1 MSKAYVI
8 GIDIGGTNTVIGA
21 VDARGNVVSS
31 ISLKTQSKA
40 TFEEYIDDI
49 YCETIAMLKAHE
61 IQMSEI
67 QGIGVG
73 APNANFYNGTIENA
87 ANLRWKGIL
96 PLADLLNHKFEVP
109 VACTNDANAAA
120 IGEMTYGAAKGMKNF
135 IMITLGTG
143 VGSGI
148 VTNGQL
154 LYGSDGFAGELG
166 HVTVKHNNG
175 RLCGCGRSGCLEC
188 YCSATGVART
198 AREMLELTSIPS
210 SLREIEIS
218 SITSKDVYEAAMA
231 GDVMAKDIFDF
242 TGKVLGEAFSNFVA
256 FSAPEAI
263 ILFGGLAK
271 SGDLLL
277 RPIKESMENNIL
289 FIWKDKVK
297 IITSELKDT
306 DAAVLGASALGWEAD
321 KKY

>member
-1 MSKAYVI
+1 MNRSYVL
-8 GIDIGGTNTVIGA
+8 GIDIGGTNTVIGV
-21 VDARGNVVSS
+21 VDARGNV
-31 ISLKTQSKA
+31 IGATSLKTQIRPS
-40 TFEEYIDDI
+40 FSEYVEDIHHEALNLLGTLDINID
-49 YCETIAMLKAHE
+49 
-61 IQMSEI
+61 EI

-87 ANLRWKGIL
+87 ANLRWKGVL
-96 PLADLLNHKFEVP
+96 PLADELHDKFGIP

-148 VTNGQL
+148 VANGQL
-154 LYGSDGFAGELG
+154 LYGSNGFAGELG
-166 HVTVKHNNG
+166 HVTVKRNNG

-198 AREMLELTSIPS
+198 AREMLEFSSEPS
-210 SLREIEIS
+210 QLRNLELSE
-218 SITSKDVYEAAMA
+218 ITSKDVYDAAIA
-231 GDVMAKDIFDF
+231 GDKVAIQVFNY
-242 TGKVLGEAFSNFVA
+242 TGKVLGEAFSNFVT

-277 RPIKESMENNIL
+277 RPIKKHMEENML
-289 FIWKDKVK
+289 FVWKDKVK
-297 IITSELKDT
+297 VLLSELKDT